1 MKYQLKQ
8 PFISEGNYEIKRFL
22 GELVGEPVYE
32 DELTEEYYDS
42 QIEFH
47 NKIVEKLQVQRDKL
61 VEFKQSSEYTPEPTE
76 SIGLAKNSLINNL

>member
-22 GELVGEPVYE
+22 GELGGEPVYE

-47 NKIVEKLQVQRDKL
+47 NEIAKDLQIQKDKL
-61 VEFKQSSEYTPEPTE
+61 IEFKQSGEYLSKPEAE
-76 SIGLAKNSLINNL
+76 VVG

>member
-22 GELVGEPVYE
+22 GELGGEPVYE

-42 QIEFH
+42 QIELH

-61 VEFKQSSEYTPEPTE
+61 VEFKQSSEYMPEPTE
-76 SIGLAKNSLINNL
+76 SIVLAKK